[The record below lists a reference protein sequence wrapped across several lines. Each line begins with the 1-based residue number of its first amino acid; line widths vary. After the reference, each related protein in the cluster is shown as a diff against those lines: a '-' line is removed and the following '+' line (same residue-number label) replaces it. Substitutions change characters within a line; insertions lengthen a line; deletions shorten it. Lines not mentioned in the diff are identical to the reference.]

1 MVIDIIN
8 DRYFKKT
15 KTRKIFSTLYYV
27 CYAALLLCLIGNF
40 LFPVYNVSNY
50 YPTLTIILALLGL
63 TPYILGLRRY
73 IKTGT
78 VEFENDLM
86 LITNKNIVNEINLR
100 TVESIEIKNK
110 DRELYTLKIGKLDI
124 LIELTLDNK
133 PTFKNKLEQYYIK
146 FDSNF

>member
-1 MVIDIIN
+1 M
-8 DRYFKKT
+8 
-15 KTRKIFSTLYYV
+15 
-27 CYAALLLCLIGNF
+27 
-40 LFPVYNVSNY
+40 
-50 YPTLTIILALLGL
+50 
-63 TPYILGLRRY
+63 GLRRY